1 MKKKKETDEITR
13 VISVK
18 PIDLSP
24 EKEVVNLADAAN
36 DDGDSVHSEI
46 SLEVLENIESP
57 TIETEFSHSSL
68 QFDSSI
74 AQTQRSE
81 TSILKEQ
88 TLYHSLKDMYTC
100 RDGSNDT
107 LPYEIC
113 GQLKGISTFH
123 YPTTLKLKDR
133 LTIKRMVL

>member
-1 MKKKKETDEITR
+1 LRKKETDEITR
-13 VISVK
+13 VISVN
-18 PIDLSP
+18 PIDLSS
-24 EKEVVNLADAAN
+24 ENGVVNLAYNDGANDNGAN
-36 DDGDSVHSEI
+36 DDEDSVH

-57 TIETEFSHSSL
+57 TIETEFSHSLL

-74 AQTQRSE
+74 APTQRSE

-133 LTIKRMVL
+133 LTI